1 MERSRSDSLL
11 LALLA
16 LTLPKVSIQK
26 SLIIFYREFNKA
38 MKTAMRLLE
47 YEKELGTKE
56 VYSIVALGCYFNQCF
71 KECSKAFVKL
81 ERLPDL
87 TEKEREKYELLAI

>member
-1 MERSRSDSLL
+1 
-11 LALLA
+11 
-16 LTLPKVSIQK
+16 
-26 SLIIFYREFNKA
+26 

-56 VYSIVALGCYFNQCF
+56 VYSIVAIACYFNKCL

-81 ERLPDL
+81 ERLPEL
-87 TEKEREKYELLAI
+87 TDKEREKYEMLAIQLFSRDLFTHD

>member
-56 VYSIVALGCYFNQCF
+56 VYSIVALSCYFNQCF

>member
-11 LALLA
+11 LALSA
-16 LTLPKVSIQK
+16 PTLPKVSIQK
-26 SLIIFYREFNKA
+26 CLIIFYREFNKA

-56 VYSIVALGCYFNQCF
+56 VYSIVALSCYFNQCF

>member
-1 MERSRSDSLL
+1 
-11 LALLA
+11 
-16 LTLPKVSIQK
+16 
-26 SLIIFYREFNKA
+26 

-56 VYSIVALGCYFNQCF
+56 VYSIVAIACYFNQCF

-81 ERLPDL
+81 ERLPEL
-87 TEKEREKYELLAI
+87 TEKEREKYETLAINLFSRNPP

>member
-16 LTLPKVSIQK
+16 STLPKVSIQK

-56 VYSIVALGCYFNQCF
+56 VYSIVALSCYFNQCF